1 MANTP
6 TPTPPKNAPK
16 VDASRCDVLGCGM
29 IAVTSSDGSEVDAQ
43 GLGRKALPNLNVCSR
58 HTNWPHSEDAQRF
71 ALASD
76 VYRARK

>member
-6 TPTPPKNAPK
+6 TPAPPKNAPIA
-16 VDASRCDVLGCGM
+16 DAPRCDLLGCGM
-29 IAVTSSDGSEVDAQ
+29 PATSRTDGSEVDAQ
-43 GLGRKALPNLNVCSR
+43 GLGRKALPNLNVCGR